1 MFIFHGESVS
11 EVLILSTK
19 GLLIIRIRK
28 LSMEASIQS
37 IYIIVTNI
45 YDIPWDCVRLMVPA
59 LSQLCL
65 TYKDINSV
73 WAGGLEVRGCC
84 GGVSVD
90 VSSSVSR
97 LGSLLL
103 RPRGDHAAAT
113 SPALCLHSAAPHTS
127 GPGLLPRHSTSQQN
141 RRICGDTAYCIYS
154 KYPSLHLACTFLE
167 YWTILCKLV
176 RFKTYSRY
184 WIKENNF

>member
-97 LGSLLL
+97 LGS
-103 RPRGDHAAAT
+103 PAAAAT
-113 SPALCLHSAAPHTS
+113 RGSRRGHESGIVSALRSSAHQRARAFTE
-127 GPGLLPRHSTSQQN
+127 TQ
-141 RRICGDTAYCIYS
+141 
-154 KYPSLHLACTFLE
+154 HLAAEQKNMWGHRVLYLQQISFTSLGLHISRIFN
-167 YWTILCKLV
+167 
-176 RFKTYSRY
+176 YSL
-184 WIKENNF
+184 

>member
-19 GLLIIRIRK
+19 VLLMIRIRK

-127 GPGLLPRHSTSQQN
+127 GPGLLPRHLHTRSRTGEYVGTPRTVFTVSTAD
-141 RRICGDTAYCIYS
+141 I
-154 KYPSLHLACTFLE
+154 LHFICTFLE
-167 YWTILCKLV
+167 YLKLFSV
-176 RFKTYSRY
+176 
-184 WIKENNF
+184 N

>member
-19 GLLIIRIRK
+19 VLLMIRIRK

-127 GPGLLPRHSTSQQN
+127 GPGLLPRHGTRAAEQENMWGHRVLYLQQISFTSLGLHIS
-141 RRICGDTAYCIYS
+141 RIFNYS
-154 KYPSLHLACTFLE
+154 L
-167 YWTILCKLV
+167 
-176 RFKTYSRY
+176 
-184 WIKENNF
+184 

>member
-19 GLLIIRIRK
+19 VLLMIRIRK

-45 YDIPWDCVRLMVPA
+45 YNMHWDCVRLMVPA

-127 GPGLLPRHSTSQQN
+127 GPGLLPRHGTRAAEQENMWGHRVLYLQFLQQISFTSF
-141 RRICGDTAYCIYS
+141 A
-154 KYPSLHLACTFLE
+154 HF
-167 YWTILCKLV
+167 
-176 RFKTYSRY
+176 
-184 WIKENNF
+184 

>member
-19 GLLIIRIRK
+19 VLLIIRFRK

-37 IYIIVTNI
+37 IYIYIIVINI
-45 YDIPWDCVRLMVPA
+45 YNMPWDCFRLMVPA

-65 TYKDINSV
+65 TYKDIILSGLV
-73 WAGGLEVRGCC
+73 WWAEVRGCC

-97 LGSLLL
+97 LSCCGHAGITP
-103 RPRGDHAAAT
+103 RPRVRHCVCT
-113 SPALCLHSAAPHTS
+113 PQLRTPA
-127 GPGLLPRHSTSQQN
+127 GPGLLPRHGTSQPS
-141 RRICGDTAYCIYS
+141 RRMCGDTAFCIYS

-167 YWTILCKLV
+167 CLTILCK
-176 RFKTYSRY
+176 SHSQ
-184 WIKENNF
+184 I